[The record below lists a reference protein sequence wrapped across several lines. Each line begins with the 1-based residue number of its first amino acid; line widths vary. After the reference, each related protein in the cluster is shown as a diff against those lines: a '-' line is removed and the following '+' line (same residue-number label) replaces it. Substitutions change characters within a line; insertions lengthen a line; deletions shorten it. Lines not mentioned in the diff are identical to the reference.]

1 MAFTVLKTKV
11 TTLARR
17 FKELQGS
24 PSYLARGVAIGV
36 FVGFAPIMPIKTLL
50 ILAMTIVLRGST
62 IAALLVC
69 TSICNPITYAPLYY
83 IAWLV
88 GNLLLPGKS
97 SWALLETTIA
107 VMQQS
112 SLPEA
117 LALAGQIGF
126 DTTVVLLAGG
136 LVLALPLALCS
147 YPIAYRLFIKFSKK
161 ESEKSPS

>member
-11 TTLARR
+11 ATLARR
-17 FKELQGS
+17 FKQLQGS
-24 PSYLARGVAIGV
+24 PSYLARGVAVGV

-50 ILAMTIVLRGST
+50 ILAMTIILQGST

-88 GNLLLPGKS
+88 GNILLPGKS
-97 SWALLETTIA
+97 SWALLETTITR
-107 VMQQS
+107 MQQS
-112 SLPEA
+112 SLSEA

-147 YPIAYRLFIKFSKK
+147 YPIAYRLFVKFSKK
-161 ESEKSPS
+161 NQAT